1 MKSLTQGGESNL
13 QDRVIQSGLDA
24 ITGTDASSI
33 VTLFK
38 AMAVYAEGAV
48 THLIPRYTC
57 IKHVLFADEM
67 VPVAIL
73 NVLWVSLDPKKHK
86 LLSGIRIRQWTSQL
100 LKRSIL
106 LGSVSKGVSM
116 VSVS

>member
-38 AMAVYAEGAV
+38 AMAVYAEGTV
-48 THLIPRYTC
+48 TQLILCYKCINTFCCRRNGAGCDSERSLGVAGSEEAQVIVGYSYPPMDVATTETKHLAWFC
-57 IKHVLFADEM
+57 IE
-67 VPVAIL
+67 
-73 NVLWVSLDPKKHK
+73 
-86 LLSGIRIRQWTSQL
+86 R
-100 LKRSIL
+100 
-106 LGSVSKGVSM
+106 GVYG
-116 VSVS
+116 

>member
-38 AMAVYAEGAV
+38 AMAVYAEGTV
-48 THLIPRYTC
+48 THILSHAIHALKPCFVCRRNGAGCDSERSLGVAGSEEAQVIVGYSYPPMDVATTETKHLAWFC
-57 IKHVLFADEM
+57 IE
-67 VPVAIL
+67 
-73 NVLWVSLDPKKHK
+73 
-86 LLSGIRIRQWTSQL
+86 R
-100 LKRSIL
+100 
-106 LGSVSKGVSM
+106 GVYG
-116 VSVS
+116 